1 MRYWSWNEFEDE
13 LLAGLPL
20 IAQVL
25 YLRGL
30 RMWMDR
36 ATGLVGV
43 RRGIS
48 WQMLMEVLYVEPHS
62 GLSDT
67 GTPDKKKVR
76 RALEWLVKAGL
87 VERRGNVDAIVFYLP
102 QARRDENGQK
112 QPTPNPVLSHPNQP
126 APVDKCGKSL
136 IDSSENA
143 VLDGATRH
151 CPDSAR
157 FSQPDI
163 PHKSIINTEV
173 LTSSSSKISSSV
185 APVDNS
191 LLLPGG
197 KPVSRPVQIAV
208 LVRKWEAEH
217 SRIAALTGSHPK
229 VLAWAEAGLTDDQL
243 ADAYSAA
250 VADRDAKKD
259 TRPISA
265 GFLDVFIAKV
275 LNPPVAVQGVGS
287 GSAGGRQG
295 PWHQSWQGICAKAAE
310 LGLQQGKDELA
321 PHFKLRVYRAAGVTD
336 QELRCATVD
345 AGRR

>member
-1 MRYWSWNEFEDE
+1 MRYCSWNEFENE
-13 LLAGLPL
+13 LLAGLPF

-48 WQMLMEVLYVEPHS
+48 WQMLMEVLYIEPHS
-62 GLSDT
+62 GLKDS
-67 GTPDKKKVR
+67 GTPDRSKVR

-87 VERRGNVDAIVFYLP
+87 VERRGNDDAIIFYLP
-102 QARRDENGQK
+102 QARRDENAQK
-112 QPTPNPVLSHPNQP
+112 HPDPIPTPSRPLQ
-126 APVDKCGKSL
+126 AEPVDNCAKSL
-136 IDSSENA
+136 TDNDENGVIDN
-143 VLDGATRH
+143 ATRT
-151 CPDSAR
+151 CRKSAR

-163 PHKSIINTEV
+163 PHKSIINTEI
-173 LTSSSSKISSSV
+173 LTSSSSNVTIVGS
-185 APVDNS
+185 VDNS

-208 LVRKWEAEH
+208 LVRQWEAGQ

-229 VLAWAEAGLTDDQL
+229 VMAWAEAGVTDDQL

-250 VADRDAKKD
+250 VADRNAKGD
-259 TRPISA
+259 SRPISA
-265 GFLDVFIAKV
+265 GFLDVFVSRV
-275 LNPPVAVQGVGS
+275 LNPPVVAQGAAAGL
-287 GSAGGRQG
+287 AGGRQG
-295 PWHQSWQGICAKAAE
+295 PWHQSWQGIVAKAAE

-321 PHFKLRVYRAAGVTD
+321 PHFKLRVFRAAGVTE
-336 QELRCATVD
+336 QELRVAAVD

>member
-1 MRYWSWNEFEDE
+1 MRYCVWNEYEAD
-13 LLAGLPL
+13 LLRGLPW
-20 IAQVL
+20 IARVL
-25 YLRGL
+25 YLEGL

-36 ATGLVGV
+36 ATGLVGA

-62 GLSDT
+62 GLKGT
-67 GTPDKKKVR
+67 GTPEKGVVR

-87 VERRGNVDAIVFYLP
+87 VERRGNDDAIIFYLP
-102 QARRDENGQK
+102 QAHRDENGQK
-112 QPTPNPVLSHPNQP
+112 HPVPIPYPSQQGQA
-126 APVDKCGKSL
+126 APVDKCDKSL
-136 IDSSENA
+136 MRNEENSLGKH
-143 VLDGATRH
+143 VTRH
-151 CPDSAR
+151 CPESAR
-157 FSQPDI
+157 FAQPDI
-163 PHKSIINTEV
+163 PQVSEINTEV
-173 LTSSSSKISSSV
+173 LTSSSSKISREV
-185 APVDNS
+185 AVDKS

-259 TRPISA
+259 KRAISA
-265 GFLDVFIAKV
+265 GFLDVFVSKV
-275 LNPPVAVQGVGS
+275 LNPPVVAQGAGS